1 MRLVEWLVSA
11 VDRYGRPIR
20 PGDVREL
27 DVEHAAALIAS
38 GAARPT
44 TTPVEQALAVL
55 AEHRAGVLIGADTTQ
70 TLQSAAQ
77 RAGLPMA
84 RRREAKRAVAAES

>member
-11 VDRYGRPIR
+11 VDSYGRPIR

-27 DVEHAAALIAS
+27 ADDHAAALIAS

-44 TTPVEQALAVL
+44 STPVEQALAVL
-55 AEHRAGVLIGADTTQ
+55 AEHRAGVLIGADTTL

-84 RRREAKRAVAAES
+84 RRRHQPRAAAES